1 MTLSVSQTISTRSPK
16 PCLPGQTCSNERA
29 SRHGATWSG
38 SGPKV
43 EPMYHS
49 LDQIM
54 MFNPRIAKEVEHLVD
69 SLNKT
74 YNELSR
80 MQADY
85 LSMQTSDDKWGAP
98 YDIHAYDQVRIS
110 NCSSMQVNLIHINRS
125 NPSFTSF
132 PGVWRRRRNWLWL
145 LLPVAQRR
153 T

>member
-1 MTLSVSQTISTRSPK
+1 
-16 PCLPGQTCSNERA
+16 
-29 SRHGATWSG
+29 
-38 SGPKV
+38 
-43 EPMYHS
+43 MYHS

-85 LSMQTSDDKWGAP
+85 LSMQTSDDKWGP
-98 YDIHAYDQVRIS
+98 HMIS
-110 NCSSMQVNLIHINRS
+110 MHMIKLEFQIV
-125 NPSFTSF
+125 
-132 PGVWRRRRNWLWL
+132 
-145 LLPVAQRR
+145 LPCKS